1 MNYKNLVVSI
11 IFVIFITLTLQL
23 FDNKSG
29 CDSKDLKNEGFVG
42 NRISSDWFIYQTN
55 SKFT

>member
-11 IFVIFITLTLQL
+11 IFVVFITLTLQL

-29 CDSKDLKNEGFVG
+29 CDNKYVLPSVVVG
-42 NRISSDWFIYQTN
+42 MSIYLIG
-55 SKFT
+55 K